1 MRHRVLLV
9 GFAGILSVLLSAA
22 SAQAGWLVLRTGVAF
37 ETTGKW
43 KVQDN
48 WLNFTDKAT
57 GQRKAVM
64 VVTVDLDATRDAMLS
79 GAPPKVEAHKSG
91 SSTVIDDKT
100 VHNVNTASPKARQQR
115 ALGQLIG
122 GLNMISYC
130 LNNYGD
136 DEKAFDNCVKNLKL

>member
-1 MRHRVLLV
+1 MRHRVV
-9 GFAGILSVLLSAA
+9 FAGILAVLLSAA

-43 KVQDN
+43 KIQDN
-48 WLNFTDKAT
+48 WLNFTDKAS

-64 VVTVDLDATRDAMLS
+64 IVTVDLDATKEAMLT
-79 GAPPKVEAHKSG
+79 GAPPKVEARKG
-91 SSTVIDDKT
+91 GTTVIDDKT
-100 VHNVNTASPKARQQR
+100 VHNTNTNNPKARQQR

-136 DEKAFDNCVKNLKL
+136 NEELFDNCVKNLKL

>member
-1 MRHRVLLV
+1 MRHRVV
-9 GFAGILSVLLSAA
+9 IAGILAVLLSAA

-37 ETTGKW
+37 ETVGGW

-64 VVTVDLDATRDAMLS
+64 VVTVDLDATKEALLT
-79 GAPPKVEAHKSG
+79 GAPPKVEPRKPGAT
-91 SSTVIDDKT
+91 TVIDDKT
-100 VHNVNTASPKARQQR
+100 IHNPSTLTARRQR
-115 ALGQLIG
+115 ALSQVIG

-130 LNNYGD
+130 LNAYSDNEKKF
-136 DEKAFDNCVKNLKL
+136 DECVKNLKL